1 MAKWR
6 RRANVRG
13 VSFIISSASEDE
25 GLTFEAS
32 ASWSNRPVTTK
43 GERSKRQLLYLF
55 TVEVWPSST
64 RLIPNFR
71 VSIPQQRAAPQFPYN
86 LQRSF
91 VYKKCTQPDHV
102 DMVDK
107 SECGWMHMN
116 ASFFCSPFG
125 YVLHREIN
133 PFIFFLFFKFR
144 MFGNTTMD
152 GDIVRFLWSRE
163 MKKSTSARCQT
174 SPQGARQT
182 PAGERPWSKPIAFV
196 YAHLKVRGFLR
207 QPWGSL
213 SKRPLLHANF
223 NSNFN

>member
-6 RRANVRG
+6 RRANVRS
-13 VSFIISSASEDE
+13 VSFIISSASDDE

-32 ASWSNRPVTTK
+32 ASWSNRQVTTK
-43 GERSKRQLLYLF
+43 GERSKRQLRYLF
-55 TVEVWPSST
+55 TVEVWHSST

-71 VSIPQQRAAPQFPYN
+71 VSIPQRRAAPQFPYN

-116 ASFFCSPFG
+116 ASFFSSPFG

-133 PFIFFLFFKFR
+133 PFIFFLFLNFECLE
-144 MFGNTTMD
+144 TLQLD
-152 GDIVRFLWSRE
+152 GDIIRFLWSRK
-163 MKKSTSARCQT
+163 MGKWRKARV
-174 SPQGARQT
+174 QGVRLL
-182 PAGERPWSKPIAFV
+182 
-196 YAHLKVRGFLR
+196 LKDRDKL
-207 QPWGSL
+207 
-213 SKRPLLHANF
+213 PLEKDLGA
-223 NSNFN
+223 SQ